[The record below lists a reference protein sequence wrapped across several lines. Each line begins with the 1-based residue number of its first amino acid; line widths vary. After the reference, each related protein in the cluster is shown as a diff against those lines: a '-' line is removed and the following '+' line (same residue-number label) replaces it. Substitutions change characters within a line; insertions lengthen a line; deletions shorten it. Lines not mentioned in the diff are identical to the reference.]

1 VIPTLGRIVLVRS
14 PAFIGE
20 CPAIVVAVVG
30 PLINV
35 RAFTNDHSS
44 PMFLQ
49 GVQSQADSSQQWGWR
64 WPPRDPPVGTLTAVS
79 VEHAPAVSAEEQ
91 LAKV

>member
-1 VIPTLGRIVLVRS
+1 
-14 PAFIGE
+14 
-20 CPAIVVAVVG
+20 
-30 PLINV
+30 
-35 RAFTNDHSS
+35 
-44 PMFLQ
+44 MFLQ